1 MFQLNR
7 SKQAL
12 QSHESDIHEIFYENE
27 MQANQYTIF
36 CLLIC
41 TGIVALTWLLNSLEF
56 FIVDKELM
64 NVAMPMGMVLLLFPC
79 ILHKVIP
86 THSTKWKYVMM
97 LSFLS
102 GISVMSASLT
112 LQLILAWACPLI
124 LACHYYSP
132 KFAKFTL
139 FTSLLFML
147 VSFFLGIFFGVWD
160 GNIMHSSD
168 VLSTY
173 TERIAHMEAQSLIGD
188 NVMARAF
195 NFYYLPRAMILLV
208 IYAVCSTLS
217 SRTQRLITKHSTL
230 VKEKERIG
238 AELSVATNIQTSMLP
253 STFPAFPTREEFDIH
268 ASMTPAKE
276 VGGDFYDFFFTD
288 QDHLVIVMADVSG
301 KGVPAALF
309 MMISKILL
317 KNASHSNMSPK
328 EILELV
334 NNQLCEDNHA
344 EMFVTVW
351 LGVYEIS
358 TGNLCAVNAGHE
370 YPAIMRKDGLFEL
383 YKDQHGFVLAG
394 MENMRYKEYAL
405 QLNKGDKLFVYTD
418 GVSEATNS
426 QDELYGTDRM
436 IQALNQH
443 KDSTMDHILVGV
455 KNDIDTFVGTAP
467 QFDDITMLGLEIRI

>member
-7 SKQAL
+7 SKQAT

-147 VSFFLGIFFGVWD
+147 LSFFVGIFFGVWD
-160 GNIMHSSD
+160 ANIMHSSIA
-168 VLSTY
+168 LSTY
-173 TERIAHMEAQSLIGD
+173 TERIAHMELQILIGD

-217 SRTQRLITKHSTL
+217 SRTHRLITKHSSL

-288 QDHLVIVMADVSG
+288 QDHLIIVMADVSG

-317 KNASHSNMSPK
+317 KNASHSNLSPK

-351 LGVYEIS
+351 LGIYEIS

-370 YPAIMRKDGLFEL
+370 YPAILRKDGLFEL

-394 MENMRYKEYAL
+394 MENMRYKEYTL

-426 QDELYGTDRM
+426 YDELYGTDRM

-443 KDSTMDHILVGV
+443 KDCNMEHILSCV
-455 KNDIDTFVGTAP
+455 KNDIDTFVGAAP
-467 QFDDITMLGLEIRI
+467 QFDDITMLGFEVRL